1 MQTKAAEA
9 TEARGLPGL
18 CAGGY
23 LGRTQALAEGCG
35 GDGRGQNAAV
45 GEKQKGAGM
54 RGFLPGE
61 SPRCFCGI
69 RFYCRRCAACQP
81 LFPMCR
87 FSIAQGCGGWQGGGG
102 GRESAGLR
110 VSSAGAFPR
119 LCQRRMANGLRR
131 KSRRCRAP
139 ACRRSGHAFVEMEE
153 GAEDPSHAMRS
164 GGVHAARSGCRPLSP
179 SCSGGR
185 FAHRKMAFFRRPDA
199 PAALQATDRRQG
211 FVDGLKD
218 GYAIRWLGCSSGLG

>member
-1 MQTKAAEA
+1 
-9 TEARGLPGL
+9 
-18 CAGGY
+18 
-23 LGRTQALAEGCG
+23 
-35 GDGRGQNAAV
+35 
-45 GEKQKGAGM
+45 
-54 RGFLPGE
+54 
-61 SPRCFCGI
+61 
-69 RFYCRRCAACQP
+69 
-81 LFPMCR
+81 MCR

-179 SCSGGR
+179 SYSGGR

-218 GYAIRWLGCSSGLG
+218 GYAIRWLGARPGLADGFLRVRRAESCSVRSSPRAAAGRPCPAAWARCRPGVRPGGARRARAPGRRG